1 MLKRKSLAW
10 ESIGAVFWN
19 FSGMAVSL
27 ANGVLTA
34 RILDP
39 GDRGFLALAITLAGV
54 AHTLSSVGTN
64 VALRTFQPKSEWASY
79 RNYLSLSSRLL
90 IVDLAIIVLMIGIFV
105 ATGALTVEPEL
116 VAIVILSLCTFASNQ
131 LLDILNAAGKVS
143 ISASLNTAGNLATM
157 LTLLIVYWIDGSY
170 ALFGVLMA
178 YILAFIFRGC
188 AVIKVVSVL
197 NLELGKITQDR
208 GRILLRQGSKFWGVN
223 LGQTLT
229 FRADQ
234 LLLGPLAG
242 VYSVGLYSVAVT
254 PATLMHV
261 ISNSIGQVLF
271 RQAAV
276 RSLTV
281 SIYLKAQT
289 AALVVTLAY
298 GIGMWFASPF
308 LIPLVFG
315 SEYTASIGIVRI
327 LLVGEIALSFY
338 LIIVRV
344 LAGYDRPK
352 SASWSGFIGLIVM
365 VPLMFLLVPDHGAYG
380 AAVSAV
386 CCYFA
391 MAIWVGFF
399 LFRALKFESLRS

>member
-1 MLKRKSLAW
+1 
-10 ESIGAVFWN
+10 
-19 FSGMAVSL
+19 
-27 ANGVLTA
+27 
-34 RILDP
+34 
-39 GDRGFLALAITLAGV
+39 
-54 AHTLSSVGTN
+54 
-64 VALRTFQPKSEWASY
+64 
-79 RNYLSLSSRLL
+79 
-90 IVDLAIIVLMIGIFV
+90 
-105 ATGALTVEPEL
+105 
-116 VAIVILSLCTFASNQ
+116 
-131 LLDILNAAGKVS
+131 
-143 ISASLNTAGNLATM
+143 
-157 LTLLIVYWIDGSY
+157 
-170 ALFGVLMA
+170 
-178 YILAFIFRGC
+178 
-188 AVIKVVSVL
+188 
-197 NLELGKITQDR
+197 
-208 GRILLRQGSKFWGVN
+208 GSKFWGVN

-234 LLLGPLAG
+234 LLLGALAG

-281 SIYLKAQT
+281 SIYFKAQT

-380 AAVSAV
+380 AAVSTV